1 METSLCVMS
10 RADNSYGL
18 TLASSPKFKEVFGQ
32 SNVGRARDFPFLIE
46 SRKFNYAA
54 WYKKHT
60 DINGQ
65 KTEPTIQHVAF
76 VESWAKRTYIV
87 PPQMALYIDYNL
99 RMNRIL
105 QHYTSA
111 EEIHSYSI
119 DESFL
124 DVTESLDLFFPTEK
138 DRYKQ
143 MDLMAQK
150 LQKEVLETL
159 GLYIT
164 VGMGDNP
171 LLAKIAMDNYAKHTP
186 TMRSLIRYED
196 VPEKVWSIPK
206 MTDFW
211 GIGKGL
217 EKQFNKLGIH
227 TVKELALANPNLIKS
242 KMGLIGLQEFFHAN
256 GVDETFV
263 KEKHVR
269 KSSSFSN
276 SQILPRDYTKVNE
289 IELIIREMAEK
300 FAIRLRKGEKLAG
313 SISLLIS
320 FSYQSHQSPI
330 HVSQKI
336 EPTQKTFVLQDE
348 FISIFRKKYKSGAV
362 RQVGVGVGDL
372 SSEHVQQLSLF
383 DMFSDDV
390 NDKPRNVDKEDKIQK
405 VIDDIRDKF
414 DFASIKRASS
424 LTKGPTTIARNKM
437 IGGHAA
443 EKRLNEL
450 GIRHSYSLKGYPN
463 DNSAIESFHASL
475 KKEEVYQTTYPDF
488 EAAKRALF
496 SYIEG

>member
-1 METSLCVMS
+1 M
-10 RADNSYGL
+10 
-18 TLASSPKFKEVFGQ
+18 
-32 SNVGRARDFPFLIE
+32 
-46 SRKFNYAA
+46 
-54 WYKKHT
+54 
-60 DINGQ
+60 
-65 KTEPTIQHVAF
+65 
-76 VESWAKRTYIV
+76 
-87 PPQMALYIDYNL
+87 
-99 RMNRIL
+99 
-105 QHYTSA
+105 
-111 EEIHSYSI
+111 
-119 DESFL
+119 
-124 DVTESLDLFFPTEK
+124 
-138 DRYKQ
+138 
-143 MDLMAQK
+143 
-150 LQKEVLETL
+150 
-159 GLYIT
+159 
-164 VGMGDNP
+164 
-171 LLAKIAMDNYAKHTP
+171 
-186 TMRSLIRYED
+186 
-196 VPEKVWSIPK
+196 
-206 MTDFW
+206 
-211 GIGKGL
+211 
-217 EKQFNKLGIH
+217 
-227 TVKELALANPNLIKS
+227 
-242 KMGLIGLQEFFHAN
+242 
-256 GVDETFV
+256 
-263 KEKHVR
+263 R

-336 EPTQKTFVLQDE
+336 EPTQKKRLCSKMSLFLFSE
-348 FISIFRKKYKSGAV
+348 KKYKSGAV